1 MPYSIKKQ
9 GDQWCVV
16 KDSDGKV
23 MGCHDTPAKAND
35 QLAAIYANEKGLPI
49 GDIERRS
56 MGPVELRAASED
68 QPARLVGYAAVFNS
82 RSDDL
87 GGFREIIIPG
97 AFDRAL
103 SEGHDVRALVN
114 HNPDK
119 MLGRTASKTARLAV
133 DEHGLHVEVD
143 VPDTQDGRDTLTL
156 VQRGDLSQM
165 SFAFRTLADEWRTE
179 DGEPL
184 RELRDVELFDVS
196 VVAFPAYSA
205 TEVSLR
211 ALERARE
218 IVTPPVIAP
227 APAPMERLTRQ
238 IQALER
244 EEK

>member
-1 MPYSIKKQ
+1 MPYKIVKQ
-9 GDQWCVV
+9 GDQWCVH
-16 KDSDGKV
+16 KEADDKN
-23 MGCHDTPAKAND
+23 MGCHDTEAEAKA
-35 QLAAIYANEKGLPI
+35 QMAALYANEKKTHI
-49 GDIERRS
+49 GDIERRL

-68 QPARLVGYAAVFNS
+68 RPARLVGYAAIFNL

-165 SFAFRTLADEWRTE
+165 SFAFRTLSDEWRTE

-218 IVTPPVIAP
+218 IVTPPMIAP
-227 APAPMERLTRQ
+227 APAPVERLSRQ

-244 EEK
+244 EEE